1 MNLSEIQDQVKRDL
15 KINDLE
21 LDIESLRIPSLHI
34 KYLQF
39 LTENSLKLKKA
50 NGELA
55 VLKRNKW
62 IYYTGK
68 ASEDVYKEKGDF
80 PLKLKTKDEERTF
93 IEADED
99 IQKKKTEVEYYES
112 VVDYL
117 QEIAKQIGQ
126 RNFQIKNA
134 IEWRKFEAGM

>member
-21 LDIESLRIPSLHI
+21 LDIESLRIPALHT
-34 KYLQF
+34 KYLQL

-50 NGELA
+50 NGELS

-68 ASEDVYKEKGDF
+68 APEEVYKEKGDF

-99 IQKKKTEVEYYES
+99 IQKKKTEVEYYET

-117 QEIAKQIGQ
+117 QEIVRQIGQ